1 MRLTA
6 SLRTVVATLV
16 VAAAVVLL
24 PSSPASA
31 AACSG
36 TTGISVVVDPNSLGG
51 GISAGCDSDGGG
63 TAASNFADAGYRLEY
78 SQAPGMTGFVCK
90 INGRPA
96 DGDCMR
102 TDAYWSLWWADGTS
116 SRWTYSSR
124 GVGGLRVP
132 TGGVVAFSW
141 HEGSGNASP
150 PDANPRRTAPAPPPA
165 ATAKPTRQPKPK
177 PAKPTRKPVAT
188 PSAPTSTAAA
198 SPTASPTSTSTS
210 APAPTP
216 SADASTATSSA
227 VPAPTDPGSTAGVPS
242 VDDITEGPDDAS
254 AVAPDPNGDGG
265 FPVWL
270 GAGLVVVVLGAA
282 AAVPILRRRG

>member
-6 SLRTVVATLV
+6 SLRTVVATLL

-36 TTGISVVVDPNSLGG
+36 TAGISVVVDPNSLGG

-78 SQAPGMTGFVCK
+78 SQAPGMNGFVCK

-116 SRWTYSSR
+116 STWTYSNR

-132 TGGVVAFSW
+132 AGGVVAFSW
-141 HEGSGNASP
+141 HEGGGNAAP
-150 PDANPRRTAPAPPPA
+150 PDANPRRTAAAPPPK
-165 ATAKPTRQPKPK
+165 ATTKPKPQPKPSAKPTRQP
-177 PAKPTRKPVAT
+177 AAT
-188 PSAPTSTAAA
+188 PSASATSATV
-198 SPTASPTSTSTS
+198 SPTAT
-210 APAPTP
+210 PTP
-216 SADASTATSSA
+216 SASASSSAPATSATPSTA
-227 VPAPTDPGSTAGVPS
+227 PEPTDPGSTAGVPS

-254 AVAPDPNGDGG
+254 AVAPDPNDDGG

-270 GAGLVVVVLGAA
+270 GAALAVAVLGGA
-282 AAVPILRRRG
+282 AAVPILRRRRG